1 MYSLL
6 GFPVISNCIDMDKGA
21 IERVNEIK
29 MLPMYFVTMISAD
42 VLTSVEVSDR
52 NEKDLSETLEEMT
65 KTDLPDEEKSKW
77 IEMGRRGLKI
87 IRRDREDLRK
97 AGRLTE
103 PPEPGDTDASAG
115 HERRRIE

>member
-1 MYSLL
+1 
-6 GFPVISNCIDMDKGA
+6 MDKGA

-42 VLTSVEVSDR
+42 VLTSVEVCDR
-52 NEKDLSETLEEMT
+52 NEKDLLETLEEMP

-77 IEMGRRGLKI
+77 IEMGKRGLKI
-87 IRRDREDLRK
+87 IRRDRRDLRK

-103 PPEPGDTDASAG
+103 PPEPEHIDASAG

>member
-1 MYSLL
+1 
-6 GFPVISNCIDMDKGA
+6 MDKGA

-42 VLTSVEVSDR
+42 VLTSVEACDR
-52 NEKDLSETLEEMT
+52 NEKDLLETLKEMP
-65 KTDLPDEEKSKW
+65 KTNLPDEEKSKW
-77 IEMGRRGLKI
+77 IKIGEDGLGI
-87 IRRDREDLRK
+87 IRCDRKELRK

-103 PPEPGDTDASAG
+103 PPMPAEYSEAFAG

>member
-1 MYSLL
+1 
-6 GFPVISNCIDMDKGA
+6 MDKGA
-21 IERVNEIK
+21 IEKVNEIK

-42 VLTSVEVSDR
+42 VLTSVEVCDR
-52 NEKDLSETLEEMT
+52 NEKDLLETLEEMP

-77 IEMGRRGLKI
+77 IKMGKRGLKI
-87 IRRDREDLRK
+87 IRRDRKDLRK

-103 PPEPGDTDASAG
+103 PPEPEDIDASAG